1 MDNETTMPGLLTM
14 PGALS
19 EGARRSAGRFFLY
32 KLIFVVAALALALVL
47 WMY

>member
-19 EGARRSAGRFFLY
+19 AEARRSASRLFLY
-32 KLIFVVAALALALVL
+32 RLIFVVAVLALALLL
-47 WMY
+47 WLY

>member
-1 MDNETTMPGLLTM
+1 MDNETTMPGLLTL

-19 EGARRSAGRFFLY
+19 QDARRSAARFSLY
-32 KLIFVVAALALALVL
+32 KLIFVVAVLALAMVL

>member
-14 PGALS
+14 PGTLS
-19 EGARRSAGRFFLY
+19 EDTRRGAGRFFLY
-32 KLIFVVAALALALVL
+32 KLIFAVVVLALALVL